1 MTTKKNMIDL
11 ITEMRHSDPDFFY
24 CVISINDINDL
35 TDRALSKMSKV
46 DLKVL
51 FDEAHDLKMQE
62 SKVDEDVFVEQEG
75 E

>member
-24 CVISINDINDL
+24 CVISIIDINDL